1 MEGKNSV
8 CGFLGGPV
16 HLGASAPVMRVPFP
30 RGDDLPRPLAW
41 DWHGPLFMI
50 SLSPYAVRV

>member
-8 CGFLGGPV
+8 CGFLGGSV

-30 RGDDLPRPLAW
+30 RGDDLPRATVPRPRRRKSFRDNDLRQ
-41 DWHGPLFMI
+41 
-50 SLSPYAVRV
+50 S